1 MHELSLCRA
10 ISGVVASHAQGREVS
25 VVHLDVGALRQ
36 VVPESLVFCWGLA
49 NADTAWAASEL
60 DVRMVPA
67 TIDCLDCSTTTV
79 LDDPFLVC
87 PACGSAAVR
96 ITGGEELLVTSIDLV
111 DARPNPAL
119 EV

>member
-10 ISGVVASHAQGREVS
+10 IAGVVARHAEGREVA

-49 NADTAWAASEL
+49 NADTPWGISEL

-67 TIDCLDCSTTTV
+67 TIACLDCAAVTE

-87 PACGSAAVR
+87 PHCGSAAVR
-96 ITGGEELLVTSIDLV
+96 ITSGEELLVTSLDLV
-111 DARPNPAL
+111 EA
-119 EV
+119 